1 MFLNMMQDWAGWLL
15 MLFNFSIVLMFKR
28 VRSDTKVIYAIWFCM
43 VLHHVVA
50 YYHVYIPD
58 ASKLFYYLYIP
69 DAASFHGDGA
79 YLAALPEPKRL
90 SVFTN
95 GAINFT
101 HSLGFVYRAFSSS
114 FLFGKELSVSAFTLS
129 CVVLVKLVDHLDL
142 RRFCVGIILIF
153 GLMPSAIVFRSATL
167 REPWQALFFLLFV
180 YWAIRL
186 RKRTSMLILLFML
199 MSAFCMAYLHHGL
212 ARYAIYLVVFGI
224 YWGIFSRQ
232 VRNRF
237 TPLIINLL
245 LAGLLI
251 ACVIISSQKM
261 GLLMSPGEGLEKG
274 ADMRQTLL
282 KYKEVRTNF
291 SFILDTSS
299 VFGIVTTFPMV
310 FAEYMFAPF
319 PWQVECSKDI
329 YAMLESILRFVLSF
343 FALFSWRR
351 SSSEARSCCRF
362 LFIVVLGMEFMWAL
376 GTANWGTAVRHHVP
390 GYSIVALLGAP
401 GLIQFIRK
409 LDFKMF
415 GRGKVSGEFN
425 EQVRHMS

>member
-1 MFLNMMQDWAGWLL
+1 
-15 MLFNFSIVLMFKR
+15 
-28 VRSDTKVIYAIWFCM
+28 
-43 VLHHVVA
+43 
-50 YYHVYIPD
+50 
-58 ASKLFYYLYIP
+58 
-69 DAASFHGDGA
+69 
-79 YLAALPEPKRL
+79 
-90 SVFTN
+90 
-95 GAINFT
+95 
-101 HSLGFVYRAFSSS
+101 
-114 FLFGKELSVSAFTLS
+114 
-129 CVVLVKLVDHLDL
+129 
-142 RRFCVGIILIF
+142 
-153 GLMPSAIVFRSATL
+153 
-167 REPWQALFFLLFV
+167 
-180 YWAIRL
+180 
-186 RKRTSMLILLFML
+186 MLILLFML

-319 PWQVECSKDI
+319 PWQAENVKDI
-329 YAMLESILRFVLSF
+329 WALLESILRFLLLF
-343 FALFSWRR
+343 FAISSWRR
-351 SSSEARSCCRF
+351 SSGEVRRCYSF
-362 LFIVVLGMEFMWAL
+362 LLITVLGMELVWAL
-376 GTANWGTAVRHHVP
+376 GTASWGTAVRHHVP
-390 GYSIVALLGAP
+390 GYSVIVLLGVP
-401 GLIQFIRK
+401 GLFLFMRNIHIV
-409 LDFKMF
+409 LF
-415 GRGKVSGEFN
+415 GRRKAIIFQDRGNFVKPDSETN
-425 EQVRHMS
+425 EML